1 MDVCGGAKCLSCP
14 FLILISF
21 VPISCHISISQYCLS
36 LSRPYLTNHLRIV
49 SVTLVGSWLLGGAG
63 CLGTSTQTSQHHQQ
77 NTRTSQ
83 QLQPTVLNQVS
94 SSNKI
99 LHNSQQINQKFHS
112 FLRIDGNKDFY
123 ICNSTYHHFFISKEN
138 IPLIFLLSHFFDQ
151 LFVFLF
157 QNDLFQVIRL

>member
-1 MDVCGGAKCLSCP
+1 MQYKVLIAAKPQPDLNPYDLPP
-14 FLILISF
+14 FLPFLLRALAPVLPLELDVS
-21 VPISCHISISQYCLS
+21 PIHISVLPQSC
-36 LSRPYLTNHLRIV
+36 PYLTNHQRIV

-77 NTRTSQ
+77 NIRTSQ

-112 FLRIDGNKDFY
+112 FRYN
-123 ICNSTYHHFFISKEN
+123 
-138 IPLIFLLSHFFDQ
+138 LSQ
-151 LFVFLF
+151 S
-157 QNDLFQVIRL
+157 

>member
-1 MDVCGGAKCLSCP
+1 MCVVHQFYEVITLIHIFLMTYRLDGCMWRSQMLVLS
-14 FLILISF
+14 ISHSHHF
-21 VPISCHISISQYCLS
+21 VPISCHISISQYCPS

-63 CLGTSTQTSQHHQQ
+63 SLGTSTQHSQPYQQ

-99 LHNSQQINQKFHS
+99 WHNSQQISQKFHS
-112 FLRIDGNKDFY
+112 FGYN
-123 ICNSTYHHFFISKEN
+123 
-138 IPLIFLLSHFFDQ
+138 LSQ
-151 LFVFLF
+151 S
-157 QNDLFQVIRL
+157 